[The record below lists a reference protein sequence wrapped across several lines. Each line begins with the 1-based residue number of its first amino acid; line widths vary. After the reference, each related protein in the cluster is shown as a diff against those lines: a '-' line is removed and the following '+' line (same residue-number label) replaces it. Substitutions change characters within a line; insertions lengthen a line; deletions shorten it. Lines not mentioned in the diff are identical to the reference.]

1 MGHRCGLDP
10 SLLSL
15 WCRLVAIAPIRHLAW
30 ELLDTVGV
38 ALKRPKKKNLVP
50 SKAFLGSVC
59 EEIVV
64 LIKAGHL
71 LFALGFLGG
80 FPSVLPI
87 IYLLGIVPTL
97 CGNDC
102 HY

>member
-1 MGHRCGLDP
+1 M
-10 SLLSL
+10 
-15 WCRLVAIAPIRHLAW
+15 
-30 ELLDTVGV
+30 
-38 ALKRPKKKNLVP
+38 
-50 SKAFLGSVC
+50 
-59 EEIVV
+59 V

-80 FPSVLPI
+80 FPSALPI